1 MHSTGEN
8 LMLSGLWKKAAK
20 VTQDAYQSKA
30 LLSYQASVETVT
42 EAGLTFYIRT
52 LENLG
57 KKQSPTSSQA
67 DQNSLEE
74 TVKENPFLEH
84 DPELFVTNIGLNHK
98 CLLNK
103 YNVLDQH
110 LLLVTQEF
118 ELQTSVLNQQDF
130 NALHECLSV
139 APALAF
145 YNSGKTAGASQQH
158 KHIQLIKAPD
168 SIDQLVAFNSQLAKL
183 NDEVPRELEALPF
196 KHAALALPASLF
208 DQDKSED
215 EVKDAAIQLKH
226 LYDRLRMTLGLDCFT
241 DSEHSEQLPPY
252 NLLLTQ
258 KWILVVPRSSESY
271 AGISLNALAFS
282 GSILVK
288 NKDQAEE
295 VKKAGISK
303 ILQSVC

>member
-1 MHSTGEN
+1 
-8 LMLSGLWKKAAK
+8 MLSELWDKAAK
-20 VTQDAYQSKA
+20 VTQAAYESKA

-57 KKQSPTSSQA
+57 EKQSPTFTKT
-67 DQNSLEE
+67 DQNSLEAS
-74 TVKENPFLEH
+74 VKRNPFLEH
-84 DPELFVTNIGLNHK
+84 DSELFVTNIGPNHK

-110 LLLVTQEF
+110 LLLVTQQF
-118 ELQTSVLNQQDF
+118 ELQISVLHQQDF
-130 NALHECLSV
+130 NALHECLSA

-145 YNSGKTAGASQQH
+145 YNGGKTAGASQQH

-168 SIDQLVAFNSQLAKL
+168 SINQLVGLNPQLEML
-183 NDEVPRELEALPF
+183 NDEVPRELETLPF
-196 KHAALALPASLF
+196 KHAALALPAGLF
-208 DQDKSED
+208 DPNKSED
-215 EVKDAAIQLKH
+215 EAKDAAIQLKH

-241 DSEHSEQLPPY
+241 DSEHSEQLPAY

-258 KWILVVPRSSESY
+258 KWMLVVPRSSESY

-303 ILQSVC
+303 ILQSVSL